1 MRADRHTVRDR
12 VTHRQGHRLDVS
24 RVCTARYVRTRDDPQ
39 ELGVKRGAF
48 AKVGI
53 QVNASHLQFSTLLFL
68 LVG

>member
-1 MRADRHTVRDR
+1 
-12 VTHRQGHRLDVS
+12 
-24 RVCTARYVRTRDDPQ
+24 VCTARYVRTRDDPQ